1 MTLQEAVKDKNRP
14 LSVSPHEWMQY
25 EQAKQHE
32 EEELIQKQ
40 VKRIIEDENPE
51 QNVDININAEE
62 KLDVGIEQMI
72 LGCRISMKALQQLDR
87 QNVTASQRPVY
98 NEIKS
103 LIYNAVAPYLADILK
118 SRKGLYK

>member
-62 KLDVGIEQMI
+62 KLDIGIEQMI

>member
-25 EQAKQHE
+25 EQAKEHE